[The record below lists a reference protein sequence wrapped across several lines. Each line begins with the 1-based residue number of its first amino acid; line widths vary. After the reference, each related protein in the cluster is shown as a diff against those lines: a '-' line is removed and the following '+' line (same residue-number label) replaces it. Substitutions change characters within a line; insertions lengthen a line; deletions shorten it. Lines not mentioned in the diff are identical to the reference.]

1 MYDLI
6 LKNARVVDPV
16 NGVNQVADIGI
27 ENGCIAAVEPDLP
40 VAKACVLH
48 DFAGATAI
56 PGIIDTHV
64 HLGAMWGGDQGQTML
79 AKAGVCTCLDLAGPI
94 DDVIGTIG
102 KRGAGLNIAT
112 LQFASPPYTFRD
124 ANPTVAEMDALIDAS
139 LEAGALGVKLLGGHY
154 PLTPEVS
161 RTLIVRARAK
171 GAYIAW
177 HAGTTEHGSN
187 IEGMREAV
195 EMADGNF
202 LHLPHINS
210 YCRGGV
216 SDEISETLEAIALLK
231 ANPNIYSESYIS
243 PMNGTRLTCAD
254 GVPVSKVTCT
264 CLVKLGF
271 EANEAGIEQGFRAG
285 VVNAV
290 VKIGD
295 ESVLVTGTEGLKLWR
310 EAGTDLGGSFPVN
323 PPIPR
328 IMLAAAKRESGAFVV
343 DCLSTDG
350 GCIPRNVIVDQGL
363 SQVRL
368 AALSLDDFVRK
379 TSFNPSRMLR
389 LPNKGHLAVG
399 ADADITVL
407 DLEAQK
413 PLAAFVAGRP
423 IMYRGLVVGRGAN
436 VICTARGERS
446 IRRQGLTPI
455 VVDPTA
461 APLTMGA
468 GR

>member
-6 LKNARVVDPV
+6 LKNAVVVDPA
-16 NGVNQVADIGI
+16 NGLHQPADIGI
-27 ENGCIAAVEPDLP
+27 EGGKIAAVEPDLP
-40 VAKACVLH
+40 AGKAREIL
-48 DFAGATAI
+48 DFAGSTAI

-64 HLGAMWGGDQGQTML
+64 HLGSMWGGDQGQAML

-94 DDVIGTIG
+94 DDVIGSIAT
-102 KRGAGLNIAT
+102 KGAGLNIAT

-124 ANPTVAEMDALIDAS
+124 AHPSVAEMDALIETS
-139 LEAGALGVKLLGGHY
+139 LEQGALGVKLLGGHY
-154 PLTPEVS
+154 PLTPDVS
-161 RTLIVRARAK
+161 RTLIARARAK

-210 YCRGGV
+210 YCRGAV
-216 SDEISETLEAIALLK
+216 RDEVSETLEAIALLK

-243 PMNGTRLTCAD
+243 PMNGTRLTCD
-254 GVPVSKVTCT
+254 NGVPVSKVTCN

-271 EANEAGIEQGFRAG
+271 TADEAGIERGFLAG
-285 VVNAV
+285 RVNAV
-290 VKIGD
+290 VQLGN
-295 ESVLVTGTEGLKLWR
+295 ESVLVSGAEGLRLWR

-328 IMLAAAKRESGAFVV
+328 VMLAEAKRESGAFVV

-350 GCIPRNVIVDQGL
+350 GCIPRNVIVEQGL
-363 SQVRL
+363 SLVRL
-368 AALSLDDFVRK
+368 AVWSLDEFVRK
-379 TSFNPSRMLR
+379 TSYNPSRLLR
-389 LPNKGHLAVG
+389 LVNKGHLSVG

-407 DLEAQK
+407 DLAAQK
-413 PLAAFVAGRP
+413 PVAAFVGGRP
-423 IMYRGLVVGRGAN
+423 IMYRGLVTGRGSN
-436 VICTARGERS
+436 LICTPRGEAHVR
-446 IRRQGLTPI
+446 GLGLSAI
-455 VVDPTA
+455 VVDPLA
-461 APLTMGA
+461 GPLPMGA